1 VAKLLNV
8 PEGAAKEQIVG
19 EIDKILA
26 DETIKGLLGKNFVE
40 PSVPR
45 GGSTEGAPKHLVQR
59 TASI

>member
-26 DETIKGLLGKNFVE
+26 DETIKGLLGKNFID
-40 PSVPR
+40 PPAPK
-45 GGSTEGAPKHLVQR
+45 GGGGEGAPKHLV
-59 TASI
+59 TKTVSI